1 MEFIAIKTSTGLRPA
16 YDDDYEQYAK
26 LKTGEA
32 VKIKV
37 SKVRNLEF
45 HRKYFALINCAW
57 SYQSEARIN
66 FFKNSIELFRKS
78 VEIAAGHCELVYS
91 VKRKEWVEIPKSIS
105 FSKMDNF
112 AFQELYERVKDVLFA
127 TFLTHI
133 TEEEFTKNLIN
144 F

>member
-37 SKVRNLEF
+37 SKIRNPEF
-45 HRKYFALINCAW
+45 HRKYFALLNCAW
-57 SYQSEARIN
+57 AYQSEARVV
-66 FFKNSIELFRKS
+66 FFKNSFDKFREA
-78 VEIAAGHCELVYS
+78 VQLAAGHYDTAYS
-91 VKRKEWVEIPKSIS
+91 IKRKEWVEIPKSIA
-105 FSKMDNF
+105 FHKMDNF
-112 AFQELYERVKDVLFA
+112 AFQELYDRVKDVLFA